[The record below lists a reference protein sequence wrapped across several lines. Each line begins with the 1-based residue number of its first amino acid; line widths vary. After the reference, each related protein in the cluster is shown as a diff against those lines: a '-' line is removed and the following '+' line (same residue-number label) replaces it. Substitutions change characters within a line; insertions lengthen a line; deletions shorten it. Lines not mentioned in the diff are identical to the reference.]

1 MKTNSDNSEIIG
13 LCHVGIHDSEG
24 NMADVFGVSAAISGS
39 RVIVGA
45 RGDNT
50 GAAQAGSAYVYDISN
65 AAPRVPMIV
74 LTNPSPAAADYFGQA
89 VGISGNRAVV
99 GAYLDNTG
107 ATDAGSAYVYDL
119 DGATPNLPMLTLT
132 NPSPAV
138 SNYFGSSVAISGT
151 RVLVGAFQDDHEAT
165 DAGSAYIFDLAN
177 ATPTVPVST
186 LANPSPAMNDYF
198 GFSVAIDDGGVWLGA
213 PSGAA
218 NPVTLATTN
227 VSRLYR
233 LLLP

>member
-13 LCHVGIHDSEG
+13 LCHVGIHDPEG

-65 AAPRVPMIV
+65 AAPRVPVIV

-107 ATDAGSAYVYDL
+107 
-119 DGATPNLPMLTLT
+119 
-132 NPSPAV
+132 
-138 SNYFGSSVAISGT
+138 
-151 RVLVGAFQDDHEAT
+151 AT